1 MDPVSVGALSI
12 LPPVIAV
19 VLALITKEVF
29 SSLILGILSGTLIY
43 TLKTDGNILVG
54 TFNNA
59 FEVMCN
65 KFDLNIV
72 LFCSLLGAL
81 VYVIYMAG
89 ASKAYGEWASSKIKG
104 RRGALLS
111 TAGLGLFIFID
122 DYFNCLTVGTVM
134 RPISDKQRIARA
146 KLAYIIDATAAPIC
160 IIAPISSWAAAV
172 SSSLPDGSS
181 IDGFQ
186 LFMQTICCNYY
197 YNN

>member
-89 ASKAYGEWASSKIKG
+89 ASKAYGEWASSKI
-104 RRGALLS
+104 
-111 TAGLGLFIFID
+111 
-122 DYFNCLTVGTVM
+122 
-134 RPISDKQRIARA
+134 
-146 KLAYIIDATAAPIC
+146 
-160 IIAPISSWAAAV
+160 
-172 SSSLPDGSS
+172 
-181 IDGFQ
+181 
-186 LFMQTICCNYY
+186 
-197 YNN
+197 